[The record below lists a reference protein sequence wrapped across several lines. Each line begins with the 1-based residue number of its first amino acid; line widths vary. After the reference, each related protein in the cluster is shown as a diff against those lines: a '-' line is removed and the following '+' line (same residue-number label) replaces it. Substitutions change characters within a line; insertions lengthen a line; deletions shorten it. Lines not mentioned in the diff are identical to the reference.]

1 MSPHVLWR
9 ETVSEHRRWLLLNT
23 IVIAA
28 VVNGALSAL
37 IAWGSAANEEEIPLW
52 AVPFAEGPSLAVD
65 TIGTFFILPFLTTL
79 IITTV
84 VWHELRERRIAPLT
98 QADVGTARATFP
110 RHACAAAPI
119 SA

>member
-9 ETVSEHRRWLLLNT
+9 ETVSEHRRWLFFNT
-23 IVIAA
+23 VVIAA
-28 VVNGALSAL
+28 VVNAALNAL
-37 IAWGSAANEEEIPLW
+37 IAWVSAANEEEIPLW

-79 IITTV
+79 LSRRLSGTSCA
-84 VWHELRERRIAPLT
+84 REGSRRSRSGRP
-98 QADVGTARATFP
+98 DCSRAFP
-110 RHACAAAPI
+110 PRGCDAAPI